1 MQGIQVQAGVGPA
14 GNMSVGL
21 VESNLSMGQTMGG
34 LPVTGGVPEFDF
46 WHMVSNATWVVQ
58 GVLVLLVLMSLIS
71 WSIIFFKIVQL
82 NLYRIRTMRERELF
96 LGAANLADG
105 VQSLREQAGS
115 CLYPVAKLG
124 VAELKRLEKST
135 IHPNLKFRVAGE
147 NLQRTLQQGVQGV
160 ITELSRT
167 MAFLATC
174 ANASPFIGLFGTV
187 WGILNSFH
195 AIGQMKTAALAAVA
209 PGISEALV
217 ATAIGLGVAIPASL
231 AYNTFTGML
240 GTIQSHMEHFSVDFL
255 NRAQLELPWLGKRE
269 S

>member
-1 MQGIQVQAGVGPA
+1 MQSGVQIERGVGPVVQDP
-14 GNMSVGL
+14 GGL
-21 VESNLSMGQTMGG
+21 TGQPVDIGQNLGG
-34 LPVTGGVPEFDF
+34 LPVSGGVPEFDF

-58 GVLVLLVLMSLIS
+58 GVLILLVIMSLIS
-71 WSIIFFKIVQL
+71 WSIIFFKVIQL
-82 NLYRIRTMRERELF
+82 NLYRLRTLRERELF

-105 VQSLREQAGS
+105 VQILREQSGS

-124 VAELKRLEKST
+124 IAELKRLEKST

-269 S
+269 